1 MKESDIKGKAVSG
14 MAWTGIE
21 RLATQAIQ
29 FIIGIIIARILMPSD
44 YGVVGMLAIF
54 IAIAQTFLDSGFASA
69 LIQKKDRTDVDYSTV
84 FYFNIVVALVLYAGF
99 YISAPWIASFYNMPV
114 LNEVTRV
121 TTLSLIISGLTIV
134 QQAKLTIDLRFQ
146 HLALAS
152 IISVS
157 VSGACGIFMAYNG
170 FGVWALVYQGLISAA
185 SRTSILWL
193 SSKWRPGFVFSVSS
207 FKRLFSFGSKLLC
220 SGMINTIY
228 GNLYTLVIGKA
239 FNAAE
244 VGFYNRA
251 NQFATLP
258 SATIT
263 QMVVNVNF
271 PILSQM
277 QDDNERLVKTYRK
290 LLCAPLF
297 ILTPV
302 LLGIAAVGYPLV
314 EIILGQKWLPCVP
327 YLQILCVGCL
337 FNPLTHINLN
347 LLYVKGRSDLV
358 LKLELIKKPIGFLIL
373 FASIPFGIWWMC
385 FGSALYNFIAFV
397 FNCYYTKTLLNYGF
411 FMQMRELAN
420 IFIGGIIM
428 WLVVTAVMM
437 PFSDVSLK
445 LLIGIL
451 GGVLSY
457 TLYAMIT
464 KEQSYKEIK
473 DIIINKVRNGNKK
486 SNTLC

>member
-44 YGVVGMLAIF
+44 YGIVGMLAIF
-54 IAIAQTFLDSGFASA
+54 MAIAQTFLDSGFASA

-84 FYFNIVVALVLYAGF
+84 FYFNIATAILLYGVF
-99 YISAPWIASFYNMPV
+99 YVSAPWIASFYNMPI
-114 LNEVTRV
+114 LNNVTRV

-134 QQAKLTIDLRFQ
+134 QQAKLTIDLRFRE
-146 HLALAS
+146 LAIAS
-152 IISVS
+152 IFSVIL
-157 VSGACGIFMAYNG
+157 SGVCGIIMAYNG
-170 FGVWALVYQGLISAA
+170 LGVWALVFQGLLSAFF
-185 SRTSILWL
+185 RTSILWL
-193 SSKWRPGFVFSVSS
+193 SSTWRPSFLFSIES

-228 GNLYTLVIGKA
+228 NNLYTLVIGKA
-239 FNAAE
+239 FNASE

-277 QDDNERLVKTYRK
+277 QDDNERLINTYRK
-290 LLCAPLF
+290 LLCTPLF
-297 ILTPV
+297 ILTPI
-302 LLGIAAVGYPLV
+302 LLGIAAVGYPLI
-314 EIILGQKWLPCVP
+314 EIVLGEKWLPCVP

-373 FASIPFGIWWMC
+373 FVSIPFGIWWMC
-385 FGSALYNFIAFV
+385 FGAALYNFIAFV
-397 FNCYYTKTLLNYGF
+397 FNCYYTKKLLNYGF

-437 PFSDVSLK
+437 LFSDVNFK
-445 LLIGIL
+445 LLVGIIS
-451 GGVLSY
+451 GVLSY
-457 TLYAMIT
+457 TLYAFIT
-464 KEQSYKEIK
+464 REKSYKEIK
-473 DIIINKVRNGNKK
+473 EIITKKMKNGHK
-486 SNTLC
+486 

>member
-1 MKESDIKGKAVSG
+1 MIKKEIDIKNKAVSG

-44 YGVVGMLAIF
+44 YGIVGMLAIF
-54 IAIAQTFLDSGFASA
+54 MAIAQTFLDSGFASA
-69 LIQKKDRTDVDYSTV
+69 LIQKKDRTDIDFSTV
-84 FYFNIVVALVLYAGF
+84 FYFNIVVSCLLYGVF
-99 YISAPWIASFYNMPV
+99 YASAPWIASFYNMPI
-114 LNEVTRV
+114 LKDVTRV

-134 QQAKLTIDLRFQ
+134 QQAKLTIDLRFKQ
-146 HLALAS
+146 LAIAS
-152 IISVS
+152 IFSVLL
-157 VSGACGIFMAYNG
+157 SGSCGIFMAYNG
-170 FGVWALVYQGLISAA
+170 FGVWALVFQGLISAL
-185 SRTSILWL
+185 SRTSILWV
-193 SSKWRPGFVFSVSS
+193 SSKWRPRLAFSTDS

-228 GNLYTLVIGKA
+228 NNLYTLVIGKS

-258 SATIT
+258 STTIT

-302 LLGIAAVGYPLV
+302 LIGIAAVGYPMV
-314 EIILGQKWLPCVP
+314 EVILGEKWLPCVP

-373 FASIPFGIWWMC
+373 FVSIPFGIWWMC
-385 FGSALYNFIAFV
+385 FGAALYNFIAFV
-397 FNCYYTKTLLNYGF
+397 FNCYYTKKILNYGF

-420 IFIGGIIM
+420 IFTNGIIM
-428 WLVVTAVMM
+428 GVVVTIVMI
-437 PFSDVSLK
+437 PFSDTILK
-445 LLIGIL
+445 LLIGIVC
-451 GGVLSY
+451 GIMSY
-457 TLYAMIT
+457 TLYAIIT
-464 KEQSYKEIK
+464 KEQSFKDLKEI
-473 DIIINKVRNGNKK
+473 IIKK
-486 SNTLC
+486 LYHGQKK

>member
-1 MKESDIKGKAVSG
+1 MKESDIKDKAVSG

-44 YGVVGMLAIF
+44 YGIVGMLAIF
-54 IAIAQTFLDSGFASA
+54 MAIAQTFLDSGFASA

-84 FYFNIVVALVLYAGF
+84 FYFNIAIAILLYGVF
-99 YISAPWIASFYNMPV
+99 YVSAPWIASFYNMPI
-114 LNEVTRV
+114 LNNVTRV

-134 QQAKLTIDLRFQ
+134 QQAKLTIDLRFRE
-146 HLALAS
+146 LAIAS
-152 IISVS
+152 IFSVIL
-157 VSGACGIFMAYNG
+157 SGVCGIIMAYNG
-170 FGVWALVYQGLISAA
+170 LGVWALVFQGLLSAFF
-185 SRTSILWL
+185 RTSILWL
-193 SSKWRPGFVFSVSS
+193 SSTWRPSFLFSIES

-228 GNLYTLVIGKA
+228 NNLYTLVIGKA
-239 FNAAE
+239 FNASE

-277 QDDNERLVKTYRK
+277 QDDNERLINTYRK

-297 ILTPV
+297 ILTPI
-302 LLGIAAVGYPLV
+302 LLGIAAVGYPLI
-314 EIILGQKWLPCVP
+314 EIVLGEKWLPCVP

-373 FASIPFGIWWMC
+373 FVSIPFGIWWMC
-385 FGSALYNFIAFV
+385 FGAALYNFIAFV
-397 FNCYYTKTLLNYGF
+397 FNCYYTKKLLNYGF
-411 FMQMRELAN
+411 IKQMRELAN

-428 WLVVTAVMM
+428 WLVVTAVMI
-437 PFSDVSLK
+437 PFSDVNFK
-445 LLIGIL
+445 LLVGIIS
-451 GGVLSY
+451 GVLSY
-457 TLYAMIT
+457 TLYAFIT
-464 KEQSYKEIK
+464 REKSYKEIK
-473 DIIINKVRNGNKK
+473 EIITKKMKNGHK
-486 SNTLC
+486 

>member
-1 MKESDIKGKAVSG
+1 MVNMKESDIKGKVVAG
-14 MAWTGIE
+14 MTWTGIE

-44 YGVVGMLAIF
+44 YGIVGMLAIF

-84 FYFNIVVALVLYAGF
+84 FYFNIVIALVLYGMF
-99 YISAPWIASFYNMPV
+99 YVSAPWIASFYNMPV
-114 LNEVTRV
+114 LTEVTRM

-134 QQAKLTIDLRFQ
+134 QHAKLIIDLRFK

-152 IISVS
+152 IVSVS
-157 VSGACGIFMAYNG
+157 VSGVCGIIMAYNG

-193 SSKWRPGFVFSVSS
+193 SSKWNPRLVFSVSS

-228 GNLYTLVIGKA
+228 SNLYTLVIGKA

-258 SATIT
+258 SNTVT

-277 QDDNERLVKTYRK
+277 QDDNERLVKSYRK

-314 EIILGQKWLPCVP
+314 EIVLGHKWLPCVP
-327 YLQILCVGCL
+327 YLQILCIGCL

-373 FASIPFGIWWMC
+373 LISIPFGIWWMC
-385 FGSALYNFIAFV
+385 FGAALYNAIAFI
-397 FNCYYTKTLLNYGF
+397 FNCHYTKKILNYGLF
-411 FMQMRELAN
+411 SQLRELSN
-420 IFIGGIIM
+420 IFINGVVM
-428 WLVVTAVMM
+428 FFLVTLSML
-437 PFSDVSLK
+437 PFGEVWLK
-445 LLIGIL
+445 LLFGIAT
-451 GGVLSY
+451 GIVSY
-457 TLYAMIT
+457 TLYAVIT
-464 KEQSYKEIK
+464 KDSSFNDIKEI
-473 DIIINKVRNGNKK
+473 IIKK
-486 SNTLC
+486 IHHA